1 MTSLHAGALR
11 TAPRVAKR
19 RRTRGALMVEYAFLL
34 FAFGIPVM
42 VATIA
47 TGVNLVKSYTA
58 TRNLIL
64 HAGP

>member
-1 MTSLHAGALR
+1 
-11 TAPRVAKR
+11 
-19 RRTRGALMVEYAFLL
+19 MVEYAFLL

-47 TGVNLVKSYTA
+47 TGVSLVKSYTL

>member
-1 MTSLHAGALR
+1 
-11 TAPRVAKR
+11 
-19 RRTRGALMVEYAFLL
+19 MVEYAFLL